1 MEIQISEWQIP
12 LFYLGE
18 GHNLVIDCPNALLH
32 LHSKV
37 ALEDKE
43 RWGILMTKIVCEP
56 NSQCLQLTVSSGQ
69 INHS

>member
-1 MEIQISEWQIP
+1 MEVQISEWKIP
-12 LFYLGE
+12 LFLFGK
-18 GHNLVIDCPNALLH
+18 GHNLVIDFPNTLLH

-43 RWGILMTKIVCEP
+43 RRGILMTKIVCEP